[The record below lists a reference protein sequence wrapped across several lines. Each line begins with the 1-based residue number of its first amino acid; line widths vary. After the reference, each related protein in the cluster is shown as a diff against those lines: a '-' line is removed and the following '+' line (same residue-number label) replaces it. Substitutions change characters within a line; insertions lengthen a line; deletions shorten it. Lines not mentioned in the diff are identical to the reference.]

1 MSLHPPSVAV
11 LPPNPQNSFG
21 TDPFGVQPTARG
33 YQLKSISINP
43 GLVLAPMS
51 GVTCMAFRRLIKECN
66 PGAVGLVV
74 TEFIS
79 VEALTRN
86 IKRSLDMMR
95 FVETERPFSIQIF
108 GYDPQRMRDA
118 ARMAQDAGADIV
130 DINCGCPAPKV
141 VRKGGGCEL
150 MRQPEHLQKVIEHV
164 RPAVTVPLTLK
175 MRAGWDVHSINCI
188 DVARMCES
196 TGIDGLA
203 VHGRTRTQMYRG
215 DADWGIIT
223 EVQRAVRIPVL
234 GSGDVTDYAS
244 YEARIRPSGEGAALA
259 GVMIGRGA
267 LQNPFV
273 FSEIALGRPCSV
285 RGNEAAALAVMSRYA
300 ELLTEEF
307 SPKVRIGKLKQLGSQ
322 MLRGFSW
329 RKDLLLAPD
338 FDSQMKVLGQVAER
352 VPALTLSEVVRAV
365 RNCPAKEVSQ
375 QMHTM
380 QPSGSESAA
389 V

>member
-1 MSLHPPSVAV
+1 
-11 LPPNPQNSFG
+11 
-21 TDPFGVQPTARG
+21 
-33 YQLKSISINP
+33 
-43 GLVLAPMS
+43 MS

-95 FVETERPFSIQIF
+95 YDETERPFSIQIF

-118 ARMAQDAGADIV
+118 ARMAQDAGADVV

-150 MRQPEHLQKVIEHV
+150 MRQPEHLRKVISHV

-175 MRAGWDVHSINCI
+175 MRAGWDVHSINCV

-196 TGIDGLA
+196 SGIDGLA

-215 DADWGIIT
+215 DADWGIIK

-244 YEARIRPSGEGAALA
+244 FNARVPPEGEDGPTLA
-259 GVMIGRGA
+259 GAMIGRGA

-273 FSEIALGRPCSV
+273 FTEIAFGKPCSV
-285 RGNEAAALAVMSRYA
+285 RGDEAAALAVMNRYA
-300 ELLTEEF
+300 ELLSEEF
-307 SPKVRIGKLKQLGSQ
+307 PPKVRIGKLKQLGSQ
-322 MLRGFSW
+322 MLRGFPW

-338 FDSQMKVLGQVAER
+338 FDSQMKVLAQVAER
-352 VPALTLSEVVRAV
+352 VPVLTLRQAAESLRMHRE
-365 RNCPAKEVSQ
+365 KEVSPQ
-375 QMHTM
+375 THTM
-380 QPSGSESAA
+380 QASGGEPTY